1 MLHKF
6 PKLILIP
13 TKSFSIHRKHNWHLQ
28 LYLYSSCKV
37 GVKFFMFFFLFKA
50 IYYRDQVQTDFCE
63 YQVNFMGEFL
73 NYEESLE
80 RCTNNSG
87 TLATIRNI
95 KQLEAL
101 ENIARRVYDYVYVS
115 IFSFLYYSTFY
126 TVKTNKLLMHKSKLL
141 KFNHFSLFYTY

>member
-1 MLHKF
+1 MYVSTVHAKWE
-6 PKLILIP
+6 LI
-13 TKSFSIHRKHNWHLQ
+13 
-28 LYLYSSCKV
+28 
-37 GVKFFMFFFLFKA
+37 FFFFFFTA

-73 NYEESLE
+73 NYQESLE

-87 TLATIRNI
+87 TLATIRNT

-115 IFSFLYYSTFY
+115 IFSFLYYSTFFE
-126 TVKTNKLLMHKSKLL
+126 VKTNKLLTKKSKLL
-141 KFNHFSLFYTY
+141 DLTIVL